1 MLSAGY
7 YDAYYLKA
15 QKIRRVISDDFK
27 KAFEKCDVIVGPTTP
42 STAFKIGEKTQDPVS
57 MYLNDIFTNT
67 VNLAGL
73 PSLSMPVG
81 LDGLGLPIGM
91 QLIGRFMDETSLIG
105 TAHQFQLDTDDLKTS
120 TALARAVTPHD
131 LCPDG
136 TSVSLQYS

>member
-42 STAFKIGEKTQDPVS
+42 STAFKIGDKTQDPVS

-105 TAHQFQLDTDDLKTS
+105 TAHQFQLDTDWHE
-120 TALARAVTPHD
+120 R
-131 LCPDG
+131 CPEDF
-136 TSVSLQYS
+136 S